1 MVTLPVPSVT
11 AVMVTRPFSV
21 TAAVATVPSAVTA
34 RVLSS
39 ERVSTSDGHA
49 AADLN
54 DRRIGVKSLGGQGQG
69 LVRFGY

>member
-39 ERVSTSDGHA
+39 ERVSTSMVTLPPTSMTGA
-49 AADLN
+49 
-54 DRRIGVKSLGGQGQG
+54 
-69 LVRFGY
+69 